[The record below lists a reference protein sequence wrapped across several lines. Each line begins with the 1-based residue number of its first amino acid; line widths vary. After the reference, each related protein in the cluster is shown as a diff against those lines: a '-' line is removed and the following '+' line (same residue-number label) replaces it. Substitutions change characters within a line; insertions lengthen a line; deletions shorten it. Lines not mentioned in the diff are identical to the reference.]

1 MLTTALTAIATVVST
16 LPVIRRKLSLY
27 LATFLLVLGLLH
39 PLTSSLGDGW
49 LHVVW
54 NGMLAPTYLAT
65 EVAGPL
71 GAPSIAQVVI
81 SLVLSIVLSAGG
93 STSGSIPEISFRFA
107 TPVLLYLSYSAPTL
121 VAAAT
126 AAVAT
131 VATDAIGADCGD
143 SEKRLA
149 TAKQNQQQ
157 QQELQR
163 VKQKQEQQTDDPMAK
178 ARASPPCL
186 PLFSTPSS
194 SSCSSSSLS
203 NQEKAS
209 LLDSKSESDNQTQKE
224 KPRVIVHY
232 PCSSNAANWP
242 TNGQTES
249 TVSYPSGMVATAAEL
264 PLKIDGSVN
273 FSVQGRG
280 ERTGFVKTDT
290 FPSVP
295 SVTPFSLSGD
305 ASASWPGGNGPITR
319 ARSVGNWGEAA
330 ACAGAEGDGR
340 TAVVLLG
347 WLGAQQR
354 HMRQYA
360 TWYNARGIDAIGFV
374 IPFTDIFSVRLGEKA
389 ELHVDD
395 LVTELER
402 WLLEGAN
409 HGGTHGAIHG
419 GLGGGGRRSL
429 LFHTFSNTGWIAYG
443 AALLRLQRKYG
454 KAAVDGIIKGCVVD
468 SAPILEEDPK
478 VWASGFSAA
487 ILQKR
492 SAATRMGSL
501 VIDSVVGCSQL
512 KSALLQASTLP
523 AASSSAGGGSG
534 GDIPAAAA
542 GVAAAGTASVAS
554 AAGAV
559 SAPAFTS
566 VTVSRSDCS
575 SSCESLYPDQGREQ
589 GGTEGLGSWQ
599 GQGEGQGGLGGEE
612 GAFSS
617 PAPCGCKL
625 VWWRADEA
633 ERLNA
638 CGSKAR
644 GSAAAAVVA
653 AAGGGG
659 DRDMREG
666 IGSGAGGGAAG
677 SNGCAFIGVPQQE
690 QQQWLLQQQLIAVY
704 RMQAEKQ
711 ERKLVL
717 GKELRNEQEQG
728 SGIHLQQ
735 QQTRQQRWWQRGG
748 RGRASSIVQACG
760 RVVGA
765 CGRVAVA
772 VVRVVK
778 VRLDA
783 LESVLV
789 TALWLIFQVALRI
802 PYVKGKLGEVTNTLH
817 HHQPNCPQLY
827 FYSEADIVIPLPAV
841 EKFII
846 GQQAQG
852 HRVMSMRFE
861 CSPHVDHFRTFP
873 ELYTQQLET
882 YLKACLPH
890 RFCQQQDNCQSG
902 FGYEH
907 RTVAAVHSATSQ
919 C

>member
-1 MLTTALTAIATVVST
+1 
-16 LPVIRRKLSLY
+16 
-27 LATFLLVLGLLH
+27 
-39 PLTSSLGDGW
+39 
-49 LHVVW
+49 
-54 NGMLAPTYLAT
+54 
-65 EVAGPL
+65 
-71 GAPSIAQVVI
+71 
-81 SLVLSIVLSAGG
+81 
-93 STSGSIPEISFRFA
+93 
-107 TPVLLYLSYSAPTL
+107 
-121 VAAAT
+121 
-126 AAVAT
+126 
-131 VATDAIGADCGD
+131 
-143 SEKRLA
+143 
-149 TAKQNQQQ
+149 
-157 QQELQR
+157 
-163 VKQKQEQQTDDPMAK
+163 
-178 ARASPPCL
+178 
-186 PLFSTPSS
+186 
-194 SSCSSSSLS
+194 
-203 NQEKAS
+203 
-209 LLDSKSESDNQTQKE
+209 
-224 KPRVIVHY
+224 
-232 PCSSNAANWP
+232 
-242 TNGQTES
+242 
-249 TVSYPSGMVATAAEL
+249 MVATAAEL

-295 SVTPFSLSGD
+295 SVTPFSLSGN
-305 ASASWPGGNGPITR
+305 ASASWPGGNGAITR

-330 ACAGAEGDGR
+330 ACAGAEGDRR

-492 SAATRMGSL
+492 T
-501 VIDSVVGCSQL
+501 
-512 KSALLQASTLP
+512 
-523 AASSSAGGGSG
+523 
-534 GDIPAAAA
+534 
-542 GVAAAGTASVAS
+542 
-554 AAGAV
+554 
-559 SAPAFTS
+559 FTS

-599 GQGEGQGGLGGEE
+599 GQGEGQGQGQGGLGGEE

-677 SNGCAFIGVPQQE
+677 SNGCAFIGVSQQE

-841 EKFII
+841 EKFIL
-846 GQQAQG
+846 GQRAQG